1 MVDQHGLLKQL
12 AQGGNYF
19 VGEEKTTANPP
30 TYDVPTHLMTS
41 SGDAQEAFASIHFDR
56 EATSLTDEGAFYSC
70 NVSERAVIKVFNKIP
85 LADVIWDEDVEFVDS
100 VGAAHEMF
108 NDMSTENVV
117 WDVALLHNLNSQD
130 TLVQH
135 EAQFDKYLVVDN
147 DITVDLVI
155 KDLPTLDSDTFL
167 TESDMGSANKLS
179 SNLPLGVVWDEEM
192 SSKMGKPSDLLQQL
206 ACGSKGT
213 DYIATHANQIKFK
226 VPIASIV
233 AAHIV
238 FNGMCPQVTWDAKKH
253 LGINTHKGLLK
264 QLALGKSYMDE
275 EKTTHIV
282 ELNTSEVLTHV
293 GD

>member
-1 MVDQHGLLKQL
+1 MFDDMSIGEVVWDEEMQRMVDQHGLLKQL

-30 TYDVPTHLMTS
+30 TYDVPTHLMTT

-56 EATSLTDEGAFYSC
+56 ESTSLTDEGAFYSC

-117 WDVALLHNLNSQD
+117 WDVALLLNLNSQD

-179 SNLPLGVVWDEEM
+179 GQC
-192 SSKMGKPSDLLQQL
+192 K
-206 ACGSKGT
+206 
-213 DYIATHANQIKFK
+213 
-226 VPIASIV
+226 
-233 AAHIV
+233 
-238 FNGMCPQVTWDAKKH
+238 
-253 LGINTHKGLLK
+253 
-264 QLALGKSYMDE
+264 
-275 EKTTHIV
+275 
-282 ELNTSEVLTHV
+282 
-293 GD
+293 